1 MPFLKKMFVTADNKL
16 LTCER
21 ISLHHVLGTV
31 DNEVHLNF
39 EEIASIYNSY
49 YEKMRSQCR
58 GCYLIENCG
67 EWKL

>member
-1 MPFLKKMFVTADNKL
+1 MPFFKKMFVTADNKL

-39 EEIASIYNSY
+39 GEIASIYNSY
-49 YEKMRSQCR
+49 YEKNEISVPGMLFNRE
-58 GCYLIENCG
+58 L
-67 EWKL
+67 W

>member
-1 MPFLKKMFVTADNKL
+1 MFVTADNKL

-39 EEIASIYNSY
+39 GEIASIYNSY
-49 YEKMRSQCR
+49 YEK
-58 GCYLIENCG
+58 
-67 EWKL
+67 